1 MAEAAHGVLIA
12 MNEDPRRARSCRC
25 DHPVLDGESCL
36 RCGRS
41 LIFLPEPRSAPPAQP
56 SEWTRAGVIRAIRAF
71 AFFRGRP
78 PVDED
83 WAGRTA
89 ENWPAHETVVRL
101 FGSVYD
107 AVQLAGRSR

>member
-1 MAEAAHGVLIA
+1 MRTPRRGVLTA
-12 MNEDPRRARSCRC
+12 MNAEPSPARSCRC
-25 DHPVLDGESCL
+25 EHPVLDGESCL

-41 LIFLPEPRSAPPAQP
+41 LFVLPEPRSAPPVQP
-56 SEWTRAGVIRAIRAF
+56 VEWTRAGVIRAIRAF

-89 ENWPAHETVVRL
+89 ENWPAHDTVLRL
-101 FGSVYD
+101 FGSVD
-107 AVQLAGRSR
+107 TAVELAGRS